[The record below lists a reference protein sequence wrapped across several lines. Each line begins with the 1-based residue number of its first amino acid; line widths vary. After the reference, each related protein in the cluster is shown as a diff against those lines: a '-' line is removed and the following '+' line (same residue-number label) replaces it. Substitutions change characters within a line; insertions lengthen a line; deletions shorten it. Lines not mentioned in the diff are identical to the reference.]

1 MHLYQIYFLI
11 MPVKNYPMIKLLN
24 LLTEKIVLDVNV
36 GDVILGGRF
45 KNKKIVVKSIGK
57 DEHGMPTINGRKVV
71 NFRISPKKEIKERV
85 DFQDT
90 AQQLVKKAGLKSK
103 VVFTKR
109 KGTKADYNV
118 DTDTIYIEPTSDYKD
133 FLVTVFHEI
142 DHAKDAQKMGKK
154 KYKEKYEM
162 EMNKA
167 VEKGGDAHDDNY
179 FEKKA
184 EKYGRKMAKD
194 YLRINRK
201 NIYK

>member
-1 MHLYQIYFLI
+1 M
-11 MPVKNYPMIKLLN
+11 VKLKDLL
-24 LLTEKIVLDVNV
+24 LERIVLDIKP

-71 NFRISPKKEIKERV
+71 NFRIAPKTEVNERV
-85 DFQDT
+85 DFHDT
-90 AQQLVKKAGLKSK
+90 AKQIVNKAGLKSK
-103 VVFTKR
+103 IVFAKR
-109 KGTKADYNV
+109 AGNKADYNV
-118 DTDTIYIEPTSDYKD
+118 DTDTIYITPTSDFKD

-142 DHAKDAQKMGKK
+142 DHAIDAKKFGKK
-154 KYKEKYEM
+154 KYKQRYEM

-167 VEKGGDAHDDNY
+167 VERGGDAHDDNY

-194 YLRINRK
+194 YLGINRK

>member
-1 MHLYQIYFLI
+1 
-11 MPVKNYPMIKLLN
+11 MIKLKD
-24 LLTEKIVLDVNV
+24 LLLEKIVLDVNV

-45 KNKKIVVKSIGK
+45 KNKIIVVKSIGK

-71 NFRISPKKEIKERV
+71 NFRIAPKNEIKERV
-85 DFQDT
+85 DFYDT
-90 AQQLVKKAGLKSK
+90 AKQIVKKAGLKSK
-103 VVFTKR
+103 VVFAKR

-118 DTDTIYIEPTSDYKD
+118 DTDTIYIEPTSDIKD

-154 KYKEKYEM
+154 KYKDKYEL

-167 VEKGGDAHDDNY
+167 VARGGDAHDDNY
-179 FEKKA
+179 YEKKA
-184 EKYGRKMAKD
+184 EKFGRKMAKD
-194 YLRINRK
+194 YLKINRK